1 MTAGRR
7 RAWIAGAA
15 LLTVGGWLAAH
26 PPFAAAVE
34 PRSFP
39 SPVLADRYRIL
50 VEELRCLVCQNQ
62 SIADSNA
69 DLARDLRD
77 KVDEMLRAGRT
88 DEEIVEYMVAR
99 YGDFVR
105 YRPPVN
111 AATALLWGGPFV
123 LAALALAG
131 LLVRVRRR
139 PPAASDGLTE
149 PERARLARLVAG
161 TGGEEQGGE
170 RERKD

>member
-7 RAWIAGAA
+7 RAWLAGAA
-15 LLTVGGWLAAH
+15 LLAAGGLAAH
-26 PPFAAAVE
+26 PPSAAGVE

-39 SPVLADRYRIL
+39 TPAIADRYRTL

-77 KVDEMLRAGRT
+77 KVGELLRAGRT
-88 DEEIVEYMVAR
+88 DEEIVDYMAAR

-131 LLVRVRRR
+131 LIVRIRRR

-149 PERARLARLVAG
+149 SERDRLARLVGG
-161 TGGEEQGGE
+161 TGEEERG
-170 RERKD
+170 RERKG